1 MYTCVI
7 RKNMQLHQAQPAQPD
22 RARVAVPAPAPL
34 HRKGPDRSTS
44 GRTAFY
50 SITDVYQLLGIRD
63 QAFDTVVL
71 HTKYNPVSGNEFEKY
86 AVFNDV
92 RRSPGDQETLPRNVY
107 ATFIYYDHI
116 KGSFWSDGAYHK
128 YLFSPAS
135 AMSVENAHIANE
147 KFDFYIIS
155 ADAERE
161 IQDGQE
167 DADCSGDPFCHSE
180 TDSD

>member
-1 MYTCVI
+1 
-7 RKNMQLHQAQPAQPD
+7 MQLRQAQPAQQSD
-22 RARVAVPAPAPL
+22 RATVVPTPL
-34 HRKGPDRSTS
+34 YRKDPNLSTT

-50 SITDVYQLLGIRD
+50 SITDVYQLLGISD
-63 QAFDTVVL
+63 QKFDAIVL

-92 RRSPGDQETLPRNVY
+92 RRSPGDQETLPRNVN
-107 ATFIYYDHI
+107 ATFIYYDRI

-167 DADCSGDPFCHSE
+167 DADCSEDPFCHSE